1 MPCAGWTETM
11 TSLDKYA
18 IRDTI
23 HKAIVRLNVHP
34 VSDTAMNVGGGVF
47 WNQGTSWTRQGLEN
61 IPASS
66 AVVILKDEESAM
78 FGR

>member
-1 MPCAGWTETM
+1 M

-34 VSDTAMNVGGGVF
+34 VSDTAMNVGGGF
-47 WNQGTSWTRQGLEN
+47 SGTRVPVGPGKVWKTYQLLRQW
-61 IPASS
+61 
-66 AVVILKDEESAM
+66 
-78 FGR
+78 

>member
-1 MPCAGWTETM
+1 M

-34 VSDTAMNVGGGVF
+34 VSDTAMNVGGVF